1 MFDNQFLEIKTR
13 VFATQRDSLEVRSKG
28 LLKNNLRKFLTSY
41 MMSFRDKYHGH
52 PDEIQEIVSLDERT
66 ISTYLGSN

>member
-1 MFDNQFLEIKTR
+1 MNLNESKIRSGDQFAKGQPR
-13 VFATQRDSLEVRSKG
+13 AHAAKG

>member
-1 MFDNQFLEIKTR
+1 MAQVIPVRTLTIFL
-13 VFATQRDSLEVRSKG
+13 VKG